1 MNPPAWS
8 CNRERPRAVARGRRA
23 VGGERLAAVRDLGAP
38 SAGGGPGA
46 LRPAVSIPTPVEDVP
61 ATADLLVVGAGVMG
75 AWTAY
80 WARAGGAGPGGD
92 RGGDRSVT
100 LLDAWGAGHLR
111 ATSSD
116 EHRIIRSAHGDDAF
130 YAHWSRRALAH
141 WTRFEAAWDIPLFVR
156 SGVLWFAAA
165 AEGWEADSER
175 ALQGLAVPTE
185 HLSPGEIIRRWPGI
199 DPSGVAFGLHEPEA
213 GFLWARRGVQA
224 TVSAFQRA
232 GGTYALAGVVPGR
245 SAGGR
250 LLDVVDQD
258 GRRFGAGTFVF
269 AAGPWLPKLF
279 PDVCGPLIRVTRQ
292 SVFYVGPRP
301 GDTRFRAGTLPAWSD
316 GAGGCYGIPA
326 ADDRG
331 FKIGIDRVGP
341 RFDPSR
347 GERLADPDELRLA
360 RTFLERR
367 FPDLAAAPLLESR
380 VCQYESTPD
389 SHFLIDRH
397 PAWENAWI
405 VGGGSGHGFK
415 HGPRVG
421 EYVLGRLDGL
431 AEGEQDGPGEARFRA
446 APRDARRGPHLASD
460 TMADGWALF

>member
-1 MNPPAWS
+1 
-8 CNRERPRAVARGRRA
+8 
-23 VGGERLAAVRDLGAP
+23 
-38 SAGGGPGA
+38 
-46 LRPAVSIPTPVEDVP
+46 
-61 ATADLLVVGAGVMG
+61 MG

-80 WARAGGAGPGGD
+80 WARAGGAGPDGA

-100 LLDAWGAGHLR
+100 LLDAWGTGHLR

-116 EHRIIRSAHGDDAF
+116 EHRIIRSAHGDDPF
-130 YAHWSRRALAH
+130 YARWSRAALAH
-141 WTRFEAAWDIPLFVR
+141 WTRLQEAWGTALVEP
-156 SGVLWFAAA
+156 SGVLWFAS
-165 AEGWEADSER
+165 AEAGWEADSER
-175 ALQGLAVPTE
+175 TLHALGIPAE
-185 HLSPGEIIRRWPGI
+185 HLAPNEIARRWPGI
-199 DPSGVAFGLHEPEA
+199 DPAGVAFGLLEPEA

-232 GGTYALAGVVPGR
+232 GGAYALAGIRPGR

-258 GRRFGAGTFVF
+258 GRRWSAETFVF

-279 PDVCGPLIRVTRQ
+279 PDVCGELISVTRQ
-292 SVFYVGPRP
+292 PVFYLGPAP
-301 GDTRFRAGTLPAWSD
+301 GDRRFGADVMPGWSD
-316 GAGGCYGIPA
+316 DAGGCYGIPA

-347 GERLADPDELRLA
+347 GERLADADDLRLA
-360 RTFLERR
+360 RAFLARR
-367 FPDLAAAPLLESR
+367 FPDLAARPVLESR

-389 SHFLIDRH
+389 SHFVIDRH

-415 HGPRVG
+415 HGPRIG

-431 AEGEQDGPGEARFRA
+431 AEGAQDGPDEARFQIGS
-446 APRDARRGPHLASD
+446 RDPRRGPHLASN
-460 TMADGWALF
+460 TMADAWDLF